1 MATDEEVRKL
11 AAKGWSDEIDA
22 LFEGGLPDSQMK
34 ILVAAG
40 LFDDDDDDDEA
51 DDGLPP
57 ALDDEVD
64 LAIQDLLDQADEL
77 AEESR
82 FLDAIRVFAQ
92 ALEKLPEPQMEYDYA
107 MHGYA
112 GIGDAHFLLKD
123 FNSSLDA
130 FEKAKMCE
138 GGIANPFIHLR
149 LGQCYLELK
158 QEDNSADNLTR
169 AYMSAGMEIFEDEDP
184 VYLKFLKT
192 KITLE

>member
-40 LFDDDDDDDEA
+40 LFDDDDET
-51 DDGLPP
+51 DDGLPSV
-57 ALDDEVD
+57 LDTEVD
-64 LAIQDLLDQADEL
+64 LAIQGLLDKADDL
-77 AEESR
+77 AEESQFR
-82 FLDAIRVFAQ
+82 DAIRVFSE
-92 ALEKLPEPQMEYDYA
+92 ALEKLPEPRMEYDYA

-112 GIGDAHFLLKD
+112 GIGDAYFLLKD
-123 FNSSLDA
+123 FGHSLDA

-138 GGIANPFIHLR
+138 GGIANRFIHLR

-169 AYMSAGMEIFEDEDP
+169 AYMLAGIEIFEDEDP
-184 VYLKFLKT
+184 VYQRFLKS